1 MELLKSIFSGVLT
14 MSLKAIPVILLV
26 LLLRFA
32 LRRAPKRWAYAL
44 WAMPLFRLICPAALP
59 AAFSLYNLSF
69 LHRSTRSGGVA
80 GTAIGLFNSQGTSQA
95 VSPSPGALAGVQASP
110 AASAAPAASNTVT
123 AAGSTA
129 AQTAA
134 DHTAA
139 AAAQTAIPHSMDWL
153 MVAAIVWLA
162 GLALLLGW
170 NLYQYLRLRRR
181 TASAIRAE
189 DGTWV
194 CDNIAGPF
202 VLGVLH
208 PKIYLPCWLG
218 EESRAHVLAH
228 EGCHLRRHDPLIRL
242 VALFTAALH
251 WFNPLVWLGF
261 KLMEQ
266 DMEMS
271 CDEAALRALGAE
283 KQKDYSRTLLALGT
297 GRRGYGPALAFGMP
311 AAKKRIL
318 HVLNLR
324 QSGRR
329 TLALASAVLLLAGL
343 TCCTDAAPQTP
354 TGQIRETA
362 QSVADRTEQLTD
374 YITLSYDYEL
384 PEGTQALALAA
395 KGTGLFESELV
406 TLWSGAANELTGSLA
421 LTNLSNDFDVSIQ
434 LTYDDNYENTFEF
447 SGAGRLY
454 TPSHTKLV
462 PNESDAITLTQDSPS
477 LLFTATV
484 EGAGSSIGTYEFYL
498 YPASAAADGIPL
510 LPEIGDLPQRLYDA
524 RTDYLGD
531 ASAVV
536 HLLNTITD
544 SRNTA
549 HATFCT
555 GSSMELHTDAEP
567 YGMVVNESVK
577 DLELLGGTASSCLIR
592 EQFRTGALMLAL
604 VGNLD
609 RYYEQFD
616 QVSGLELS
624 NLTVETAEQVLGVD
638 DLKSF
643 GQSADGVARLLGL
656 IDLALNN
663 SDWLNSSTLL
673 MEPLGTLHYRAA
685 LDGEGSYWQLNL
697 GEDGSDR
704 ASNSITCV
712 GVQDHNG
719 YSTTIQCTWTEEQGI
734 LTVTVPAED
743 GWDELDNVAVSNHDE
758 LTYRFR
764 RTDPTDGNQL
774 YFEQDGSSDFSAFAR
789 SGLSLTDGQTL
800 ELVDCTGWPSIGTTN
815 AIKFGTYSADLTE
828 QLREEFQIIP
838 QLTLNDDG
846 TFQLNYDP
854 LFSYDCSGTYQIVL
868 NRLTLT
874 ADDGSSYRFRIEENG
889 SLIFIQ
895 RNSTPIRPMAAS
907 TPLPD
912 GTRFNPTIS
921 LGNAT
926 IDTDT

>member
-14 MSLKAIPVILLV
+14 MSLKAIPAILLV
-26 LLLRFA
+26 LLLRSV

-44 WAMPLFRLICPAALP
+44 WAVPLFRLVCPAALP
-59 AAFSLYNLSF
+59 AAFSLYNLPF
-69 LHRSTRSGGVA
+69 LHRSTRSGGAA
-80 GTAIGLFNSQGTSQA
+80 GTASGFLRSQDTSQV
-95 VSPSPGALAGVQASP
+95 VSPTLGTITGAQTAP
-110 AASAAPAASNTVT
+110 AVSAAPAASNAVT

-129 AQTAA
+129 AQAA
-134 DHTAA
+134 SSAPAA
-139 AAAQTAIPHSMDWL
+139 AAAQTAIPHSVDWL
-153 MVAAIVWLA
+153 AVAAIVWLA

-170 NLYQYLRLRRR
+170 NLYQYLRLRHR

-189 DGTWV
+189 DGAWV
-194 CDNIAGPF
+194 CDGIAGPF
-202 VLGVLH
+202 VLGVLR
-208 PKIYLPCWLG
+208 PKIYLPSWLG
-218 EESRAHVLAH
+218 KESRAHVLAH
-228 EGCHLRRHDPLIRL
+228 ESCHLRRHDPLIRL
-242 VALFTAALH
+242 VGLLTAALH
-251 WFNPLVWLGF
+251 WFNPLVWLGLKF
-261 KLMEQ
+261 MEQ

-324 QSGRR
+324 QTGRR
-329 TLALASAVLLLAGL
+329 TLALAAAVLLLAGL
-343 TCCTDAAPQTP
+343 TCCTDAAPKTP
-354 TGQIRETA
+354 TGQIQETE
-362 QSVADRTEQLTD
+362 QSITGRSEQLTD
-374 YITLSYDYEL
+374 DITLSYDYEL
-384 PEGTQALALAA
+384 PEGTQSLALAV
-395 KGTGLFESELV
+395 KGTGLFESDLV
-406 TLWSGAANELTGSLA
+406 TLWSGAADELTGSLA

-434 LTYDDNYENTFEF
+434 LTHNDSYESTFEF

-454 TPSHTKLV
+454 TPSHTKFV
-462 PNESDAITLTQDSPS
+462 PSESDTITLTQDSPS
-477 LLFTATV
+477 LLFTASV
-484 EGAGSSIGTYEFYL
+484 EGAGSPVGTYEFYL
-498 YPASAAADGIPL
+498 YPVSVTADSVPF

-531 ASAVV
+531 ASAVGS
-536 HLLNTITD
+536 LLNTITD

-549 HATFCT
+549 HAEFCADST
-555 GSSMELHTDAEP
+555 MELHTDAQP
-567 YGMVVNESVK
+567 YGMVVNESIK
-577 DLELLGGTASSCLIR
+577 DLDLLGGTAYSRLIR

-616 QVSGLELS
+616 SVSGLELS
-624 NLTVETAEQVLGVD
+624 NLTAETAEQVLGID

-643 GQSADGVARLLGL
+643 GQSADGVAQLLGL

-673 MEPLGTLHYRAA
+673 TEPLGTRHYRAA
-685 LDGEGSYWQLNL
+685 LDSEGSYWQLNL

-704 ASNSITCV
+704 ASSSITCTA
-712 GVQDHNG
+712 VQDHGG
-719 YSTTIQCTWTEEQGI
+719 YSTTIQCTWTEERGVI
-734 LTVTVPAED
+734 TVTVPAED

-764 RTDPTDGNQL
+764 RMAPTDGTLL
-774 YFEQDGSSDFSAFAR
+774 YFVQDGSSDFSAFAR

-800 ELVDCTGWPSIGTTN
+800 ELVNCEGEPAASTTN

-828 QLREEFQIIP
+828 QLREEFQTIP
-838 QLTLNDDG
+838 RFTLNDDG
-846 TFQLNYDP
+846 TFQMDYAP
-854 LFSYDCSGTYQIVL
+854 LSSTGTYQIVL
-868 NRLTLT
+868 DRLTLT
-874 ADDGSSYRFRIEENG
+874 ADNGDSYQFRIEENG

-895 RNSTPIRPMAAS
+895 RYSMPIRPAS
-907 TPLPD
+907 ASEPLPD
-912 GTRFNPTIS
+912 GTQFNYSIS

-926 IDTDT
+926 LDDPA